1 MRRVLRQF
9 YVKCRGEIRKKDR
22 VPGDESFRI
31 EIGNDFNVRKLDI
44 ERYPR
49 SNMVK

>member
-1 MRRVLRQF
+1 M
-9 YVKCRGEIRKKDR
+9 KCRGEIRKKDR
-22 VPGDESFRI
+22 VPGDASFRMI
-31 EIGNDFNVRKLDI
+31 VGNDCCVRKLDI

>member
-1 MRRVLRQF
+1 M
-9 YVKCRGEIRKKDR
+9 KCRGEIRKKDR

-31 EIGNDFNVRKLDI
+31 GIGDDSDARKLDI
-44 ERYPR
+44 KRYPR